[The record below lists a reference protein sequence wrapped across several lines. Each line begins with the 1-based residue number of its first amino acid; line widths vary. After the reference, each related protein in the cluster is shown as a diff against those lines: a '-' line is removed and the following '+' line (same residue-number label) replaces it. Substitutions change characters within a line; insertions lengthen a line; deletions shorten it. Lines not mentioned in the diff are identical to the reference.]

1 MFAPDRK
8 KPLRGRAESQRSPI
22 TLIFGM
28 SKLTAFRLIPALDTY
43 PKVVDFAQKPLGKI
57 LLLAVFSAGLS
68 FRTDSW
74 PRVLALMTAMTFLP
88 RFRPALLTIAT
99 FGSLYLAGWP
109 NIELPWSIPRQHHAS
124 VFFFKPLMV
133 AVVLGFFAVYYTMV
147 KKYKEGWYAKR
158 PVRNLLVFYL
168 LLLMAATH
176 VPLSAPQAVYLWAF
190 LAVLGKYL
198 WFFNYTLL
206 DRQAKETPH
215 LALQA
220 GFYFPFWGGS
230 TTPFPKG
237 AAYLRKIEA
246 KNPKQLAIS
255 QLKGIKLLYWALLLG
270 LLERVLGQ
278 IFYGKADAGQAFL
291 GISLSL
297 GLPSLKEVLE
307 AGTGHSYPWHINWL
321 ALIANFF
328 VRLLW
333 FSVWGHVIIAGCRM
347 AGYNALRNT
356 YRPLQSASIADFW
369 NRFYYYFKEL
379 LVDNFFYPAFL
390 RYFKK
395 RPKIRLFF
403 ATLAAAGFG
412 NVLFHFL
419 RDIGAIADQGFWPA
433 LWSFRVYMFYGLVLG
448 TAIGISQLYEK
459 KRPQDRSWFRKN
471 IVTPVYVVG
480 FYCLLSIFDSS
491 STLTLTDHFIFLFK
505 LFNIHFS

>member
-1 MFAPDRK
+1 MFR
-8 KPLRGRAESQRSPI
+8 
-22 TLIFGM
+22 
-28 SKLTAFRLIPALDTY
+28 LTAFRLIPPLDTY
-43 PKVVDFAQKPLGKI
+43 PKVVDLAQKPLGKI
-57 LLLAVFSAGLS
+57 LLLTVFAAGLS
-68 FRTDSW
+68 CRTDSW
-74 PRVLALMTAMTFLP
+74 QPLVAFLTAMTFLP
-88 RFRPALLTIAT
+88 QFRPILLTIAT
-99 FGSLYLAGWP
+99 FASLALAGWP
-109 NIELPWSIPRQHHAS
+109 NVGVPWSIPQPHYAS
-124 VFFFKPLMV
+124 VFLSQPLIV
-133 AVVLGFFAVYYTMV
+133 AAVLGFFAAYYTAV
-147 KKYKEGWYAKR
+147 RKNKDGWYAKR
-158 PVRNLLVFYL
+158 PIRNLLVFYL
-168 LLLMAATH
+168 LLLMAAPH
-176 VPLSAPQAVYLWAF
+176 LPLSGPPAVYLWAF
-190 LAVLGKYL
+190 LAGLGKYL

-206 DRQAKETPH
+206 DRHAKETPP

-220 GFYFPFWGGS
+220 GYYFPFWGGS

-246 KNPKQLAIS
+246 KTPEQLAVS
-255 QLKGIKLLYWALLLG
+255 QLKGLKLLSWALLLG
-270 LLERVLGQ
+270 LVERVLGQ
-278 IFYGKADAGQAFL
+278 IFYGKAEAGQAFL

-297 GLPSLKEVLE
+297 GLPSLNEVLQ
-307 AGTGHSYPWHINWL
+307 AGSGPPYPWHMNWL
-321 ALIANFF
+321 ALVANFF

-333 FSVWGHVIIAGCRM
+333 FSVWGHVIIACCRM

-395 RPKIRLFF
+395 RPKVRLFF

-433 LWSFRVYMFYGLVLG
+433 LWSFRVYLFYGLVLG
-448 TAIGISQLYEK
+448 AAIGISQLYET
-459 KRPQDRSWFRKN
+459 KRTKDRSWFRNN

-480 FYCLLSIFDSS
+480 FYCLLSIFDSPG
-491 STLTLTDHFIFLFK
+491 STLTLTEHFIFLLK
-505 LFNIHFS
+505 LFNIHLS